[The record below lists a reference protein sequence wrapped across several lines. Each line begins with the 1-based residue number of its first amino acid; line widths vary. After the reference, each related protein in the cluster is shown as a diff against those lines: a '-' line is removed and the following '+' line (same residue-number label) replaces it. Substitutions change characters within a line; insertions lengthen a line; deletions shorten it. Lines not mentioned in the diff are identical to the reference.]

1 VAVLSAL
8 AAFAILAIAVTAAA
22 RRRAAGAAL
31 RATDQDHV
39 DAIRRARRELK
50 AANRE
55 HAAVLR
61 EVQRELRRAQAPR
74 ELARLAGYTLL
85 DDAIKTSTG
94 THRLTDAVAATVEG
108 DPHRPCLTIAGVDW
122 VSIAP
127 LPAGDIAD
135 ARAFVRGRR
144 ARRPGGGDG
153 HPPARRARRRAHG
166 PPACRPPRPRPDR
179 RDRRAA
185 RAPRGDRA
193 GRRRAPPAHRDRR
206 APGRAPH
213 RLTSSLN
220 AA

>member
-108 DPHRPCLTIAGVDW
+108 DPHRPCLTIAAVDW

-135 ARAFVRGRR
+135 ARAFVRAVER
-144 ARRPGGGDG
+144 A
-153 HPPARRARRRAHG
+153 AREAATVTRRRAERVDALTARLHD
-166 PPACRPPRPRPDR
+166 AR
-179 RDRRAA
+179 RDRARIDAIAA
-185 RAPRGDRA
+185 RLAQLEATAPA
-193 GRRRAPPAHRDRR
+193 AAPPLRR
-206 APGRAPH
+206 TATDEHP
-213 RLTSSLN
+213 
-220 AA
+220 AALPTA

>member
-1 VAVLSAL
+1 MAVLSAL

-135 ARAFVRGRR
+135 ARAFVRAVER
-144 ARRPGGGDG
+144 A
-153 HPPARRARRRAHG
+153 AREAATVTRRRAERVDALTARLH
-166 PPACRPPRPRPDR
+166 AAR
-179 RDRRAA
+179 RDRARIDATAA
-185 RAPRGDRA
+185 RLAHLEATAPAAAARL
-193 GRRRAPPAHRDRR
+193 RRTATDQHPA
-206 APGRAPH
+206 ALPTA
-213 RLTSSLN
+213 
-220 AA
+220 